1 MTRSSVIKEHTA
13 ISQDLGK
20 CQQDAGTS
28 AGTNREE
35 WKKGWNKKLRKEG
48 LCYIVSGFAPHP
60 QLLL

>member
-35 WKKGWNKKLRKEG
+35 
-48 LCYIVSGFAPHP
+48 
-60 QLLL
+60 

>member
-13 ISQDLGK
+13 ISQDPGK

-35 WKKGWNKKLRKEG
+35 
-48 LCYIVSGFAPHP
+48 
-60 QLLL
+60 